1 MSCPIPAF
9 LVMSVP
15 TQCAVTAA
23 GATNAAVALHYRPG
37 GDRGIRM
44 KRAVVLVRSAAA
56 KKVRATLLVVIAV
69 EADGVERLRRA
80 EIEGD
85 GDGLRYV
92 RARLTSQPG

>member
-1 MSCPIPAF
+1 
-9 LVMSVP
+9 
-15 TQCAVTAA
+15 
-23 GATNAAVALHYRPG
+23 
-37 GDRGIRM
+37 M

-56 KKVRATLLVVIAV
+56 KKVHATLLVVIAV

-92 RARLTSQPG
+92 RPRLTSQPGQWIFISEIQFQ